1 VVALAVLG
9 AAGCTTGTS
18 TTASTNTNLR
28 VPLPAGANPSRI
40 SKMVCSPTA
49 AKDIRAAVGEK
60 AAVGEVT
67 WVNHL
72 YSCRFGYPTG
82 SMVLSVKELSS
93 WSETIAY
100 FDSLATTMGT
110 SQKISGL
117 GQGAFQ
123 ATDGSVVV
131 RKDWKVL
138 VVDISGLPGQFG
150 VPATSSGNVA
160 LRVSYQILGCWAG
173 D

>member
-1 VVALAVLG
+1 VLALTVLG
-9 AAGCTTGTS
+9 AAGCTTGAG
-18 TTASTNTNLR
+18 TTASTATNLR
-28 VPLPAGANPSRI
+28 VPLPAGADPSRI
-40 SKMVCSPTA
+40 SEMVCSPDA
-49 AKDIRAAVGEK
+49 AKVIRAALGEK
-60 AAVGEVT
+60 AAIDEVA
-67 WVNHL
+67 WVNHR
-72 YSCRFGYPTG
+72 YSCRYGYPTG
-82 SMVLSVKELSS
+82 SMVVSVKELSS

-100 FDSLATTMGT
+100 FDSLATAMGT

-123 ATDGSVVV
+123 AIDGSVVV

-150 VPATSSGNVA
+150 VPATNSANVA
-160 LRVSYQILGCWAG
+160 LRVSYQIMGCWAG